1 MKIYHK
7 FTNRK
12 NYGTRLETSM
22 SLGGKYADILHTHTY
37 LYILHIFVYGVTW
50 VGHDWSDLAAAAAYM
65 IIYIY
70 IYKWTAII
78 FHGYDE

>member
-22 SLGGKYADILHTHTY
+22 SLGGKYADILHTHIFI
-37 LYILHIFVYGVTW
+37 YIT
-50 VGHDWSDLAAAAAYM
+50 
-65 IIYIY
+65 YIY
-70 IYKWTAII
+70 IYYIYLSMGSLESDMT
-78 FHGYDE
+78 EVT